1 MDTNGS
7 IYLCVK
13 QFNARLGDELNLKI
27 GDKVEV
33 LADDSEYND
42 GWYMGRNLLTN
53 DVGLYPKTFTQLLHT
68 PKNPEQSLLRSR
80 SRRVATPPGKPR
92 SEVDRVTESL
102 GGVALLPKPEAE
114 GTAVEGAAAAGPDAA
129 SAATLSDIDRALA
142 ELQNSPAKKPSI
154 IPGRSTSS
162 GSSGGSGG
170 AAGGVAGGAD
180 TPDPREVLSW
190 SPQQVT
196 AHFASAGFDPE
207 VAGKFARHKITGGI
221 LFELDLAHLKEI
233 DIDSFGTRFEVY
245 KEIEKLKGAAH
256 GGSADASASS
266 TPQAV
271 KSPYAHFNDSSST
284 NNTTFTSQHT
294 KSASHLM
301 PSAPLGRGGGSPDT
315 AAYTQGHQR
324 KRSQS
329 LDDLAAAGPPT
340 PRQLEVTTPSTED
353 KRRSMA
359 FMSPRKAPGP
369 PAAPSP
375 LNKGFRFGSGTEEG
389 SPYVTRSNAS
399 GLGINGLSRPAS
411 SIYDNSM
418 HSRQASGQH
427 ADHRREPS
435 GSSVGAPG
443 HHRRHS
449 SLFSFL
455 SNHDDLTLNGE
466 KTPKQSNRHS
476 MFLGDTDG
484 YKSKLDT
491 PESGRSS
498 PLRKPKTPKQEP
510 IDIDHATLSPKKSK
524 SLSYRQLENKSAGTL
539 REDDKRSASDSNT
552 ISRLKTL
559 RTTSTQN
566 FKSLTSSKKSKTS
579 AFQEGIRHIT
589 PDDAIKSATYSGW
602 MSKKSGSNIGWRSR
616 YFTLHGT
623 RLSYF
628 TSLKDKRE
636 RGLIDITA
644 HKVIPV
650 NTEDATN
657 SNDKYIAMYASST
670 GFGRYCFKIV
680 PPAPGFKK
688 GLTFTQPK
696 THYFAVETQED
707 MRGWLKALMTAT
719 IDIDDTVPVV
729 SSCSTPTVTLSKAQE
744 LLAKAREETKL
755 KDEELRE
762 QGYLRDGAR
771 PGAYVH
777 EEEYTSEENS
787 PVIHEVERLASVRR
801 DGGAGGAPQLS
812 VDTSGRNVSSGSA
825 RTPTTPQLSNQG
837 GFASPYLLASGLLS
851 PRSGSVRDSG
861 QSVRDSGQSV
871 LREPASA
878 SSGNVTQSPAS
889 SGHKVAD
896 HFTGDTTPKSVFSN
910 SNGRVV
916 SGGKKK
922 GEKMLAYSSDG
933 TGNHSFVIKTKK

>member
-68 PKNPEQSLLRSR
+68 PKNPEQLLLRSR
-80 SRRVATPPGKPR
+80 SRRVATPPSGKPKL
-92 SEVDRVTESL
+92 EVDRVTESL
-102 GGVALLPKPEAE
+102 GGVALLPKPE
-114 GTAVEGAAAAGPDAA
+114 EGAAAHHAAAEGAAAA

-154 IPGRSTSS
+154 IPGRSA
-162 GSSGGSGG
+162 SSGGSGG
-170 AAGGVAGGAD
+170 AAGGADASGGA
-180 TPDPREVLSW
+180 DPREVLLW
-190 SPQQVT
+190 TPQQVT
-196 AHFASAGFDPE
+196 AHFALAGFDPE

-245 KEIEKLKGAAH
+245 KEIEKLKGASHGASH

-266 TPQAV
+266 TPQAA
-271 KSPYAHFNDSSST
+271 KSPYAHYNDLSST

-294 KSASHLM
+294 KLALHLM
-301 PSAPLGRGGGSPDT
+301 PLAPLGPDPSG
-315 AAYTQGHQR
+315 YTPGHQR
-324 KRSQS
+324 KRSQL
-329 LDDLAAAGPPT
+329 LDDVAAAGPPT
-340 PRQLEVTTPSTED
+340 PRQLEVTTPSKED

-375 LNKGFRFGSGTEEG
+375 LNKGYRFGSGTEEG

-411 SIYDNSM
+411 SVYDNSM

-427 ADHRREPS
+427 ADHRREPL
-435 GSSVGAPG
+435 GSSVGVPG

-449 SLFSFL
+449 SLFLFL

-466 KTPKQSNRHS
+466 KTPKQQNRHS
-476 MFLGDTDG
+476 MFLGDADG
-484 YKSKLDT
+484 FKLKLDT
-491 PESGRSS
+491 PESGLSS

-510 IDIDHATLSPKKSK
+510 IDIDQATLSPKKLK
-524 SLSYRQLENKSAGTL
+524 LLSYRQLENKPAGSL
-539 REDDKRSASDSNT
+539 REDDKRSALDSNT
-552 ISRLKTL
+552 ILRLKTL

-566 FKSLTSSKKSKTS
+566 FKSLTLLKKLKTS

-589 PDDAIKSATYSGW
+589 PDDAIKLATYSGW
-602 MSKKSGSNIGWRSR
+602 MSKKLGSNIGWRLR

-623 RLSYF
+623 RLLYF
-628 TSLKDKRE
+628 TLLKDKRE

-644 HKVIPV
+644 HKVIPI

-657 SNDKYIAMYASST
+657 SNDKYIAMYASLT

-729 SSCSTPTVTLSKAQE
+729 SSCLTPTVTLSKAQE

-771 PGAYVH
+771 PGAFAPEDVF
-777 EEEYTSEENS
+777 TLEENS
-787 PVIHEVERLASVRR
+787 PVIHEVERLGSVRR
-801 DGGAGGAPQLS
+801 DGGGGGGSAPQLS
-812 VDTSGRNVSSGSA
+812 VDTSGRNVLSGSA

-861 QSVRDSGQSV
+861 QSV

-889 SGHKVAD
+889 SGHKAAD
-896 HFTGDTTPKSVFSN
+896 YFTGDTTPKLVFSN